1 MDGLDGN
8 VSPNITPSLGG
19 TTMDLA
25 EALLDGAL
33 VLVAAALFAAL
44 AVLVVRQLAGSG
56 DDMRDTSRAL
66 RRACGMLAIVL
77 VIVFLAR
84 GVTELAAPFEDANEH
99 KEHYTSL
106 EAVITHHG
114 AQEGDWSDGEERR
127 FGSLGETGTQ
137 DDFVP
142 PHDNSDDL

>member
-8 VSPNITPSLGG
+8 VSPNTTPSLGG
-19 TTMDLA
+19 TTMDMA

-33 VLVAAALFAAL
+33 LLVAGALFAAL
-44 AVLVVRQLAGSG
+44 AVLVVRQLAGPG
-56 DDMRDTSRAL
+56 DDMRDTSHAL

-84 GVTELAAPFEDANEH
+84 GATELAVPFQDANEH
-99 KEHYTSL
+99 KGHYTSL
-106 EAVITHHG
+106 EAVITHRG
-114 AQEGDWSDGEERR
+114 EKVSDWDDGEERR

-137 DDFVP
+137 DDFTP